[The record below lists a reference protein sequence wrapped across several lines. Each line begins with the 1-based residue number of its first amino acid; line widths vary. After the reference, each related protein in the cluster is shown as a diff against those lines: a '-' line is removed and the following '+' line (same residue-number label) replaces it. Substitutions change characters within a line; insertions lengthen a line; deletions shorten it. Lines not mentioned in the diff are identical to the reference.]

1 MKIFQPWYERLQC
14 AIQIKNSCAMPLL
27 VTITSGDAYGLQNLK
42 KIKISPAKPFQLFA
56 GASQNVK
63 VSTIMGLQRRLDQTV
78 NIETA
83 YKPPITL
90 KLHAM
95 PRIPMVTIL
104 NLKRPGIYDINP
116 ELEYEALRKIFEDEI
131 KNIVV
136 FQRYSSENE
145 LKYWC
150 NDSNASEGPG
160 LLKSRE
166 SSSIKSLKKTK
177 KGSTSLSRQS
187 SKISH
192 SSNKMPS
199 ISNMKRLYVDC
210 SGVAKE
216 ELEVSQSVLSLT
228 DSDFWDF
235 EILDYPVCCF
245 LYTIA

>member
-1 MKIFQPWYERLQC
+1 
-14 AIQIKNSCAMPLL
+14 MPLL
-27 VTITSGDAYGLQNLK
+27 VTITSGDAYSLQNLK
-42 KIKISPAKPFQLFA
+42 KIKISPAEPFQLFA

-90 KLHAM
+90 ELHAR

-104 NLKRPGIYDINP
+104 NLQRPGIYDINP
-116 ELEYEALRKIFEDEI
+116 ELEYEALRIIFEDEI

-136 FQRYSSENE
+136 LQRYSTEKE

-150 NDSNASEGPG
+150 NDSSASEGSG
-160 LLKSRE
+160 LLRSRE

-177 KGSTSLSRQS
+177 KGSSSLSRQS

-192 SSNKMPS
+192 SLKKMPS
-199 ISNMKRLYVDC
+199 MKREEVRLYIDC

-216 ELEVSQSVLSLT
+216 ELQVSQSVLSLN
-228 DSDFWDF
+228 DSDLWDLD
-235 EILDYPVCCF
+235 ILDYPVCCF